1 MAKYEDYVKPTAP
14 EEAKIDAEVV
24 VASQQQEIRATEE
37 PVVDWEKRYADLEV
51 AYSRQGNQLGEY
63 RTMVDSYISTPEISQ
78 EVPVEV
84 TPITTEELYDH
95 PAETVN
101 KAIEAHPAIQEV
113 LELKTELANKSAALL
128 QSEFEGRHPGFQQ
141 IATSPEFATWV
152 GKDNLRSELAQR
164 ASNSDVT
171 AADALFTLYEAESAT
186 NAADAAQVEAV
197 NLETGAGAEPPAP
210 DLYSRSE
217 MLEQKIRAKQG
228 FRDSQDYV
236 KANAVAYRLAL
247 GEGNVRD

>member
-1 MAKYEDYVKPTAP
+1 MAKYEDYVKQDSP
-14 EEAKIDAEVV
+14 EEKKLDAEVV
-24 VASQQQEIRATEE
+24 VASQQQEVRVTET

-63 RTMVDSYISTPEISQ
+63 RTMVDSYISTPEDSQ
-78 EVPVEV
+78 PPVEA
-84 TPITTEELYDH
+84 TPLTTEEFYED
-95 PAETVN
+95 PAEAVSRAVN
-101 KAIEAHPAIQEV
+101 AHPAIQEV
-113 LELKTELANKSAALL
+113 LELKTELASKSAALL

-152 GKDNLRSELAQR
+152 GKDNLRGELAQR

-186 NAADAAQVEAV
+186 QALDAAQVEAV

-210 DLYSRSE
+210 NLYSRSE

-228 FRDSQDYV
+228 FRDSEKYV
-236 KANAVAYRLAL
+236 KDNAVAYRLAL